1 MTDPAETPKIINV
14 GEGFFVRQEIDN
26 LTWIDLGDCVLVVD
40 ALEKPETK
48 AEVFDAIESTMGD
61 KAVRYL
67 VNTHTHYDHVALNKA
82 FHKRWGTEIV
92 DYHCCSRDPAGRW
105 FEGPARRVQMLHL
118 PGCHTEEDCIVWA
131 PEDKVLM
138 VGDIFGWGLI
148 PLTTNLRPEAAR
160 LLLDT
165 HATLIDLGAETV
177 VPGHGPLCTTET
189 LQRWVEYFLWLCR
202 ESVRLIAEG
211 KSDAEIDEHLAPPE
225 DMTSWW
231 RFRAWKHEDSV
242 MKVVK
247 AARRGWLDGV

>member
-1 MTDPAETPKIINV
+1 MDADTPKIIPLA
-14 GEGFFVRQEIDN
+14 EGFYVRQEIDN

-40 ALEKPETK
+40 ALEKPAAK
-48 AEVFDAIESTMGD
+48 AEVFEAIESTTGG

-67 VNTHTHYDHVALNKA
+67 VNTHSHYDHVALNKA
-82 FHKRWGTEIV
+82 FRKHWGTEIV
-92 DYHCCSRDPAGRW
+92 DYHCCSGDPAGRW
-105 FEGPARRVQMLHL
+105 FEGPKRRVQMLHL

-131 PEDKVLM
+131 PDDKVLM

-165 HATLIDLGAETV
+165 HAKLIDLGAETV

-189 LQRWVEYFLWLCR
+189 LQRWVEYFTWLSR
-202 ESVRLIAEG
+202 ESVRLIAAG
-211 KSDAEIDEHLAPPE
+211 RSDPEIAEHLAPPE

-231 RFRAWKHEDSV
+231 RFLAWKHEDSV
-242 MKVVK
+242 MKVIK
-247 AARRGWLDGV
+247 AARRGWLDDV